1 MNNFLSRT
9 VTGFFIVLLII
20 GGISLSSIS
29 FFFLFLFI
37 LIAGMFEFY
46 KMSHMAKV
54 RPQKY
59 FGVLIGG
66 LFFVM
71 SFLYSVKFLNQKYF
85 YLFIPLVFLIFI
97 NELYLKQNRPFTNI
111 AYTFLGLLYVALPL
125 ALFNYFVF
133 SSNGEP
139 LSIHDP
145 FESLDAVNFIFQPT
159 EQIVYSPQILLGFFI
174 LFWVSDTAA
183 YLFGVSFGKHR
194 LFKRIS
200 PRKSWEG
207 LLGGAFIAL
216 ITAYLLSLYFKDL
229 RLPDW
234 IIIAFIVVIVGT
246 FGDLV
251 ESMYKRSLGLKDSG
265 RILPGHGGILDRFD
279 GVLLASPIVFAY
291 LQLIR

>member
-1 MNNFLSRT
+1 
-9 VTGFFIVLLII
+9 
-20 GGISLSSIS
+20 
-29 FFFLFLFI
+29 
-37 LIAGMFEFY
+37 E
-46 KMSHMAKV
+46 
-54 RPQKY
+54 
-59 FGVLIGG
+59 
-66 LFFVM
+66 
-71 SFLYSVKFLNQKYF
+71 
-85 YLFIPLVFLIFI
+85 
-97 NELYLKQNRPFTNI
+97 
-111 AYTFLGLLYVALPL
+111 
-125 ALFNYFVF
+125 
-133 SSNGEP
+133 
-139 LSIHDP
+139 
-145 FESLDAVNFIFQPT
+145 
-159 EQIVYSPQILLGFFI
+159 QILLGFFI

-234 IIIAFIVVIVGT
+234 IIIAFIVVIIGT

-279 GVLLASPIVFAY
+279 GVLLASPIVFTY

>member
-1 MNNFLSRT
+1 LSNFLNRT

-20 GGISLSSIS
+20 GGISLSSVS

-46 KMSHMAKV
+46 KMSRMMKV

-59 FGVLIGG
+59 FGVLIGV
-66 LFFVM
+66 LFFVLN
-71 SFLYSVKFLNQKYF
+71 FLYAVQFLNQKYF
-85 YLFIPLVFLIFI
+85 FLFLPLVFLIFI

-125 ALFNYFVF
+125 SLLNYFIF
-133 SSNGEP
+133 STNGES
-139 LSIHDP
+139 LTSVSY
-145 FESLDAVNFIFQPT
+145 ERLDAVNFIFQPE

-174 LFWVSDTAA
+174 LFWVNDTAA
-183 YLFGVSFGKHR
+183 YLFGTALGKHR

-200 PRKSWEG
+200 PRKTWEG
-207 LLGGAFIAL
+207 LLGGVFIAL
-216 ITAYLLSLYFKDL
+216 VASYLISIYFKDL
-229 RLPDW
+229 SLPDW
-234 IIIAFIVVIVGT
+234 LMITFIVIIVGT

-251 ESMYKRSLGLKDSG
+251 ESMYKRSLGLKNSG

-279 GVLLASPIVFAY
+279 GVLLSSPIVFTY
-291 LQLIR
+291 LQLIK